1 MKYKYLLEYE
11 TGFGGKYG
19 RSFETKKERD
29 EYIRRYLRNTK
40 YTIADIPVASFRP
53 VGNKAGGQW

>member
-19 RSFETKKERD
+19 RSFETKAERD
-29 EYIRRYLRNTK
+29 DYIRRYLKTTK
-40 YTIADIPVASFRP
+40 YSVADIPVKSFKP
-53 VGNKAGGQW
+53 VGGVQW